1 MTLNSKTQSG
11 VKTQKTQ
18 ENETL
23 VFRENWYKMYTYM
36 NSLEEQNNK

>member
-1 MTLNSKTQSG
+1 MTLNSKTQSR

-23 VFRENWYKMYTYM
+23 VFRENRYKIYTYM
-36 NSLEEQNNK
+36 NRLEEQNDN